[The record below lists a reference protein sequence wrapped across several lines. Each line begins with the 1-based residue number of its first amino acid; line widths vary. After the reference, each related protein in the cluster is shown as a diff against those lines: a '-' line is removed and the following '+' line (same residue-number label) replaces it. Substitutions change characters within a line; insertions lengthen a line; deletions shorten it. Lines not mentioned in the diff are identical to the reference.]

1 MVKIEKIKKNK
12 IRKLGKRVKP
22 CLSWLKG
29 TVYVLLHFFIM
40 FAAGVIL
47 LFDNNVIHLLILF
60 NITVLDGITCVFLHD
75 CPLTILE
82 QKYLKKSIVG
92 EHTKN
97 LKKLGILYNRDGV
110 YEKTI
115 EFIINACSFTVGK
128 IMALLLYNSFQHWV
142 KKSMVC

>member
-1 MVKIEKIKKNK
+1 
-12 IRKLGKRVKP
+12 
-22 CLSWLKG
+22 
-29 TVYVLLHFFIM
+29 
-40 FAAGVIL
+40 L